1 MEELLEGMQ
10 KQGWAGVPLSSCELE
25 LQELMRQIDIMVA
38 QKKVE
43 WDAELQGMEARLDLR
58 EQELAAARAT
68 LEQKHKE
75 SCQIKQGIV
84 ALLELQDAAVG
95 MAKLVLEKEMIQ
107 VGMLRQQLEELEK
120 GKQDLVLQYEEQ
132 LTSFREELAKLKR
145 SYEKLQRKLLKE
157 SREETRSR
165 AEDRSEVGR
174 LCKKIEEFRQKSLEW
189 ERQRLQYQQQVVTL
203 EAHRKTLAEQYEQI
217 QQQTVSYQSRKQLLE
232 QSGTASQSEVQH
244 LRSQLE
250 RANDTICACEL
261 TVEGLNMS
269 VEDLSAANQRLTEEQ
284 ERIQEE
290 LRQSQIQLQVLVEEK
305 GELKETL
312 KAQKEF
318 IRSASFHQNQL
329 KKELAR
335 TKEALQTREHHS
347 RSMEASPEERW
358 DLELVARMRS
368 EEERLPIQL
377 EASRKIEKSL
387 QAEVARLQTS
397 LESANTKCIELNGDV
412 IRSHEE
418 MRRIEEEHS
427 RCKLQVKKLKEE
439 LSQAEQ
445 TRGSQIEGMKKEVC
459 QLTVEL
465 HQRDITVAA
474 VSSSASNME
483 RQLRAEAEK
492 AERKAVE
499 HKVTQ
504 VQLETLRIENQHLA
518 EILEK
523 VESQTARKQEVSLS
537 DLRDSYVA
545 SLSNLEQEN
554 QQLKK
559 ELAEVGAKL
568 EVSVQACQDKYQSVL
583 QLTQSKLAEMRSTE
597 DRRIKELQQRHQE
610 EMKKL
615 QADMEETTQRY
626 EEEIRKL
633 RAQRLPPGSS
643 PHATGADGPAQ
654 HSSNSTSSLESL
666 HRVASASPHPDGNE
680 ADFSDSASVESLP
693 LSHLEEFLPLSP
705 LPASPVCSIAS
716 RFLAEEEV
724 RSQELLKRL
733 DAHIQELKNESEE
746 TVKKYL
752 HADSLPPQTSSK

>member
-1 MEELLEGMQ
+1 
-10 KQGWAGVPLSSCELE
+10 
-25 LQELMRQIDIMVA
+25 MRQIDIMVA

-75 SCQIKQGIV
+75 
-84 ALLELQDAAVG
+84 
-95 MAKLVLEKEMIQ
+95 

-217 QQQTVSYQSRKQLLE
+217 QQTVSYQSRKQLLE

-335 TKEALQTREHHS
+335 TKEALQTREHHSS

-693 LSHLEEFLPLSP
+693 LSHLEEFLPLVRGSTIQTEGRKSIR
-705 LPASPVCSIAS
+705 APVQVI
-716 RFLAEEEV
+716 FM
-724 RSQELLKRL
+724 
-733 DAHIQELKNESEE
+733 
-746 TVKKYL
+746 
-752 HADSLPPQTSSK
+752 

>member
-75 SCQIKQGIV
+75 
-84 ALLELQDAAVG
+84 
-95 MAKLVLEKEMIQ
+95 

-217 QQQTVSYQSRKQLLE
+217 QQTVSYQSRKQLLE

-335 TKEALQTREHHS
+335 TKEALQTREHHSS

>member
-1 MEELLEGMQ
+1 
-10 KQGWAGVPLSSCELE
+10 PSCELE

-75 SCQIKQGIV
+75 
-84 ALLELQDAAVG
+84 
-95 MAKLVLEKEMIQ
+95 

-217 QQQTVSYQSRKQLLE
+217 QQTVSYQSRKQLLE

-347 RSMEASPEERW
+347 SRSMEASPEERW

-427 RCKLQVKKLKEE
+427 RCKLQVKKYKAQIIIKMHTLNNSLGGLAIKVNQALSLGDLKTTTTASLAGQCLKTNIKERKKTEKEE
-439 LSQAEQ
+439 E
-445 TRGSQIEGMKKEVC
+445 RKKE
-459 QLTVEL
+459 
-465 HQRDITVAA
+465 R
-474 VSSSASNME
+474 
-483 RQLRAEAEK
+483 
-492 AERKAVE
+492 
-499 HKVTQ
+499 KVTQ

-693 LSHLEEFLPLSP
+693 LSHLEEFLPL
-705 LPASPVCSIAS
+705 
-716 RFLAEEEV
+716 
-724 RSQELLKRL
+724 
-733 DAHIQELKNESEE
+733 
-746 TVKKYL
+746 
-752 HADSLPPQTSSK
+752 